1 MKTKKAIIIVIVIVL
16 FIAGYLFLTKKKPP
30 PPAMHGVPV
39 LAGKAVQKTMPVII
53 EAIGTVEALNGITV
67 YSRVV
72 GQLVKI
78 HFKEGQDVRKGDLI
92 FTIDP
97 GPYQEKL
104 KTAEAKL
111 AQDTAQ
117 LKYNEAQAKRYAYLF
132 EKGAVSRTDYE
143 NNQTM
148 AVTQEAIVKADRAD
162 VDNAHLNLEFCYIR
176 APYTGRTGAYGVNIG
191 TMIKDNDTK
200 LAVLNQ
206 ITPIYVKFSVPEK
219 QLLEIKQFMTKAPLK
234 VKAII
239 PDMKENIPEGTLT
252 FIDNTVDPTTGMIM
266 LKGVYQNTDKML
278 WPGQFVNVVLELA
291 QETNAVVV
299 PIQAVQIS
307 QSGQYVFIIKPDNKV
322 EHRIVA
328 VSRTIGDEAVI
339 SKGVNAGE
347 TVVTD
352 GHLKLK
358 DGFPVEIRD
367 SLAQAAPVAP
377 VKPAGATN
385 KK

>member
-1 MKTKKAIIIVIVIVL
+1 MKTKKTIIAVVVIVL
-16 FIAGYLFLTKKKPP
+16 VIAGYLFLTKKKPP

-53 EAIGTVEALNGITV
+53 EAIGTVEALNSITV
-67 YSRVV
+67 YSRIV

-132 EKGAVSRTDYE
+132 EKGAASRTDYE

-148 AVTQEAIVKADRAD
+148 AATQEAMVKADRAD
-162 VDNAHLNLEFCYIR
+162 VDNARLNLEFCYIR

-219 QLLEIKQFMTKAPLK
+219 QLLEIKRFMAKAPLK

-252 FIDNTVDPTTGMIM
+252 FIDNTIDPATGMIM

-291 QETNAVVV
+291 QEPNAVVV
-299 PIQAVQIS
+299 PVQSVQIS

-322 EHRIVA
+322 EYRIVT

-367 SLAQAAPVAP
+367 SLAQSAPAAP
-377 VKPAGATN
+377 VKPVGPTN

>member
-1 MKTKKAIIIVIVIVL
+1 MKTRKTVIAIIIIVL
-16 FIAGYLFLTKKKPP
+16 FIAGYLFLAKKKAP
-30 PPAMHGVPV
+30 PPAMPGVPV
-39 LAGKAVQKTMPVII
+39 LAGKSVQKTMPIII
-53 EAIGTVEALNGITV
+53 EAIGTVEALNSITV
-67 YSRVV
+67 HSRVV

-78 HFKEGQDVRKGDLI
+78 HFKEGQDVRKGDLL

-97 GPYQEKL
+97 GPYQERFKA
-104 KTAEAKL
+104 AEAKL
-111 AQDTAQ
+111 ARDLAQ

-132 EKGAVSRTDYE
+132 EKGAASRTDYE

-148 AVTQEAIVKADRAD
+148 AATQEAIVKADRAE
-162 VDNAHLNLEFCYIR
+162 VDDARLNLEFCYIK

-200 LAVLNQ
+200 LAVINQ
-206 ITPIYVKFSVPEK
+206 ITPLYVKFSVPEK
-219 QLLEIKQFMTKAPLK
+219 QLPEIKKFMAGGPLK

-266 LKGVYQNTDKML
+266 LKALYQNTDRTL

-291 QETNAVVV
+291 QEPNAIVV
-299 PIQAVQIS
+299 PVQAVQIS
-307 QSGQYVFIIKPDNKV
+307 HSGQYVFVIKPDNKV
-322 EHRIVA
+322 EYRTVN
-328 VSRTIGDEAVI
+328 VSRTIGEEAVI

-367 SLAQAAPVAP
+367 ALAGGNAKPVQP
-377 VKPAGATN
+377 DNVK
-385 KK
+385 KQ

>member
-1 MKTKKAIIIVIVIVL
+1 MKTRKTVIAIIIIVL
-16 FIAGYLFLTKKKPP
+16 FIAGYLFLAKKKAP
-30 PPAMHGVPV
+30 PPAMPGVPV
-39 LAGKAVQKTMPVII
+39 LAGKSVQKTMPIII
-53 EAIGTVEALNGITV
+53 EAIGTVEALNSITV

-78 HFKEGQDVRKGDLI
+78 HFKEGQDVRKGDLL

-97 GPYQEKL
+97 GPYQERFKA
-104 KTAEAKL
+104 AEAKL
-111 AQDTAQ
+111 ARDLAQ

-132 EKGAVSRTDYE
+132 EKGAASRTDYE

-148 AVTQEAIVKADRAD
+148 AATQEAIVKADRAE
-162 VDNAHLNLEFCYIR
+162 VDDARLNLEFCYIK

-200 LAVLNQ
+200 LAVINQ
-206 ITPIYVKFSVPEK
+206 ITPLYVKFSVPEK
-219 QLLEIKQFMTKAPLK
+219 QLPEIKKFMAGAPLK

-266 LKGVYQNTDKML
+266 LKALYQNTDRTL

-291 QETNAVVV
+291 QEPNAIVV
-299 PIQAVQIS
+299 PVQAVQIS
-307 QSGQYVFIIKPDNKV
+307 HSGRYVFVIKPDNKV
-322 EHRIVA
+322 EYRTVN
-328 VSRTIGDEAVI
+328 VSRTIGEEAII

-358 DGFPVEIRD
+358 DGFPVEVRD
-367 SLAQAAPVAP
+367 ALAGGNAKPVQP
-377 VKPAGATN
+377 DNVK
-385 KK
+385 KQ

>member
-1 MKTKKAIIIVIVIVL
+1 MKTKKTIIAVVVIVL
-16 FIAGYLFLTKKKPP
+16 VIAGYLFLTKKKPP

-39 LAGKAVQKTMPVII
+39 LAGKAVQKIMPVII
-53 EAIGTVEALNGITV
+53 EAIGTVEALNSITV
-67 YSRVV
+67 YSRIV

-132 EKGAVSRTDYE
+132 EKGAASRTDYE

-148 AVTQEAIVKADRAD
+148 AATQEAMVKADRAD
-162 VDNAHLNLEFCYIR
+162 VDNARLNLEFCYIR

-219 QLLEIKQFMTKAPLK
+219 QLLEIKRFMAKAPLK

-252 FIDNTVDPTTGMIM
+252 FIDNTIDPATGMIM

-278 WPGQFVNVVLELA
+278 WPGQFVNVALELA
-291 QETNAVVV
+291 QEPNAVVV
-299 PIQAVQIS
+299 PVQSVQIS

-322 EHRIVA
+322 EYRIVT

-367 SLAQAAPVAP
+367 SLAQSAPAAP
-377 VKPAGATN
+377 VKPVGPTN

>member
-53 EAIGTVEALNGITV
+53 EAIGTVEALNSITV

-278 WPGQFVNVVLELA
+278 WPGQFVKNQTQQL
-291 QETNAVVV
+291 
-299 PIQAVQIS
+299 
-307 QSGQYVFIIKPDNKV
+307 
-322 EHRIVA
+322 
-328 VSRTIGDEAVI
+328 
-339 SKGVNAGE
+339 
-347 TVVTD
+347 
-352 GHLKLK
+352 
-358 DGFPVEIRD
+358 
-367 SLAQAAPVAP
+367 
-377 VKPAGATN
+377 
-385 KK
+385 